1 MAPWDPS
8 YPVPPNLLDLVRAN
22 AWAPPNL
29 PLFRPAPSQFA
40 GMADDQRQP
49 STLGASGANN
59 ARSAPFSDWPLAPT
73 TASSTGAN
81 SSGIPPGSFPEHD
94 DNNPHSAYAARLLED
109 AKRSHDFALWAFGS
123 PSARRAPNVF
133 AEGPYET
140 ASQFS
145 GPGRTPLGAG
155 ARSENMTTPA
165 SAVPV
170 SYQTDRAKTPWW
182 GVSPGDIWWDQYRKG
197 MTGLY
202 NFLRSGLGGGGGR
215 RRKSEEECEEQ
226 YREDGDICRARHSR
240 TCWEQAAVRYKN
252 CLHGDQIPPL
262 GFGGR

>member
-1 MAPWDPS
+1 VRHAGCLGGEVPFCLLTSTFNHRRERDPVAVTSTRTSRSRRIPRSAAAGESLSEATRRLPMAPWDPS

-145 GPGRTPLGAG
+145 GPGRTSPWGRGA
-155 ARSENMTTPA
+155 
-165 SAVPV
+165 
-170 SYQTDRAKTPWW
+170 K
-182 GVSPGDIWWDQYRKG
+182 RKHD
-197 MTGLY
+197 
-202 NFLRSGLGGGGGR
+202 NSSVR
-215 RRKSEEECEEQ
+215 C
-226 YREDGDICRARHSR
+226 SR
-240 TCWEQAAVRYKN
+240 Q
-252 CLHGDQIPPL
+252 LSD
-262 GFGGR
+262 

>member
-1 MAPWDPS
+1 MLALLRSAIGRWPRPPR
-8 YPVPPNLLDLVRAN
+8 PVRERIQAES
-22 AWAPPNL
+22 
-29 PLFRPAPSQFA
+29 RPALS
-40 GMADDQRQP
+40 R
-49 STLGASGANN
+49 STM
-59 ARSAPFSDWPLAPT
+59 T
-73 TASSTGAN
+73 T
-81 SSGIPPGSFPEHD
+81 IPILPMRH
-94 DNNPHSAYAARLLED
+94 
-109 AKRSHDFALWAFGS
+109 AFWKT
-123 PSARRAPNVF
+123 PSARTISHFGHLDRRLLAGHPMSSPKVLMKLRANSLGR
-133 AEGPYET
+133 AEP
-140 ASQFS
+140 
-145 GPGRTPLGAG
+145 PLGAG